1 MSDPSN
7 RSIVTIRAESHTYS
21 VIIGQ
26 GLIKELL
33 EVDQPLIVAD
43 RRFREMLESQGRFG
57 CIYIDAVESSK
68 TLSTVEEVIISL
80 QKLGA
85 RSNSKVVAIG
95 GGIIQD
101 IMTLVAS
108 LYMRGIAWIYVPT
121 TLLAMADS
129 CVGGKSSINTKAVKN
144 LIGNIF
150 PPETIYA
157 DTDFISTLSDEDFS
171 AGLAEAS
178 KICFCKGA
186 DEFQKFLNLPS
197 SKSPKYLAQMLPLV
211 LNAKKWFVEIDE
223 FDHSERKQLN
233 FGHTFGHALEVGSS
247 YGIAHGLAVA
257 SGVKAAMIYESKS
270 RVLSKV
276 EEQFMLYADSLVNG
290 PKFNWST
297 DDIDWESYASA
308 LNADKKHSETEYV
321 LLLPNAGGG
330 VRMQRIKKS
339 QEVLNAMID
348 AQKQSL
354 GRH

>member
-1 MSDPSN
+1 MSDLSN
-7 RSIVTIRAESHTYS
+7 RSIVTIRAVSHSYS

-26 GLIKELL
+26 GVIKELL
-33 EVDQPLIVAD
+33 EVDRPLIVAD

-129 CVGGKSSINTKAVKN
+129 CVGGKSSINTKTVKN

-247 YGIAHGLAVA
+247 YGIPHGLAVA

-270 RVLSKV
+270 RDLSKV

-290 PKFNWST
+290 SKFKWST

-339 QEVLNAMID
+339 QEVLSAMID

>member
-1 MSDPSN
+1 MSDLSN
-7 RSIVTIRAESHTYS
+7 RSIVTIRAKSHAYS
-21 VIIGQ
+21 VVIGQ

-33 EVDQPLIVAD
+33 DGDQPLIVAD
-43 RRFREMLESQGRFG
+43 RRFQGMLESQGRFG

-68 TLSTVEEVIISL
+68 TLSTVEDVIISL

-85 RSNSKVVAIG
+85 RSNSKVLAIG

-129 CVGGKSSINTKAVKN
+129 CVGGKSSINTKTVKN

-157 DTDFISTLSDEDFS
+157 
-171 AGLAEAS
+171 
-178 KICFCKGA
+178 
-186 DEFQKFLNLPS
+186 
-197 SKSPKYLAQMLPLV
+197 
-211 LNAKKWFVEIDE
+211 KKWFVEIDE
-223 FDHSERKQLN
+223 FDNSERKQLN

-247 YGIAHGLAVA
+247 YGIPHGLAVA

-270 RVLSKV
+270 RDLSKV
-276 EEQFMLYADSLVNG
+276 EEQFMLFADSLVNG
-290 PKFNWST
+290 PKFKWTS

-308 LNADKKHSETEYV
+308 LNADKKHSAAEYV

-330 VRMQRIKKS
+330 VRVQRIEKS
-339 QEVLNAMID
+339 AEVLSAMID

-354 GRH
+354 GRR

>member
-1 MSDPSN
+1 MSDLSN
-7 RSIVTIRAESHTYS
+7 RSIVTIRAKSHAYS
-21 VIIGQ
+21 VLIGQ

-33 EVDQPLIVAD
+33 DGDQPLIVAD
-43 RRFREMLESQGRFG
+43 RRFQGMLESQGRFG

-68 TLSTVEEVIISL
+68 TLSTVEDVIISL

-85 RSNSKVVAIG
+85 RSNSKVLAIG

-129 CVGGKSSINTKAVKN
+129 CVGGKSSINTKTVKN

-157 DTDFISTLSDEDFS
+157 DTDFVLTLSDEDFS

-186 DEFQKFLNLPS
+186 EEFQKFLSLSS
-197 SKSPKYLAQMLPLV
+197 SKSPEYLAQMLPLV

-223 FDHSERKQLN
+223 FDNSERKQLN

-247 YGIAHGLAVA
+247 YRIPHGLAVA

-270 RVLSKV
+270 RDLSKV
-276 EEQFMLYADSLVNG
+276 EEQFMLFADSLVNG
-290 PKFNWST
+290 PKFNWTS

-308 LNADKKHSETEYV
+308 LNADKKHSATEYV

-330 VRMQRIKKS
+330 VRVQRIEKS
-339 QEVLNAMID
+339 AEVLSAMID

-354 GRH
+354 GRS

>member
-1 MSDPSN
+1 MSDLSN

-129 CVGGKSSINTKAVKN
+129 CVGGKSSINTKTVKN

-157 DTDFISTLSDEDFS
+157 DTDFVSTLSDEDFS

>member
-1 MSDPSN
+1 MSDLSN

-129 CVGGKSSINTKAVKN
+129 CVGGKSSINTKTVKN

-354 GRH
+354 GRR

>member
-1 MSDPSN
+1 MSDLSN

-129 CVGGKSSINTKAVKN
+129 CVGGKSSINTKTVKN

>member
-1 MSDPSN
+1 MSDLSN

-129 CVGGKSSINTKAVKN
+129 CVGGKSSINTKTVKN

-257 SGVKAAMIYESKS
+257 SGIKAAMIYESKS

>member
-1 MSDPSN
+1 MSDLSN

-101 IMTLVAS
+101 IITLVDS

-129 CVGGKSSINTKAVKN
+129 CVGGKSSINTKTVKN

-354 GRH
+354 GRR

>member
-1 MSDPSN
+1 MSDLSN
-7 RSIVTIRAESHTYS
+7 CSTVTIHAKSHTYN

-26 GLIKELL
+26 GVIKELL
-33 EVDQPLIVAD
+33 YVDQPLIVAD
-43 RRFREMLESQGRFG
+43 RRFKKMLESQGRFE
-57 CIYIDAVESSK
+57 CIYIDALESSK

-150 PPETIYA
+150 PPQSIYA

-186 DEFQKFLNLPS
+186 DEFKKFISLPS
-197 SKSPKYLAQMLPLV
+197 SKSHDYLARMLPLV
-211 LNAKKWFVEIDE
+211 LNAKKWFIEIDE
-223 FDHSERKQLN
+223 FDQAERKQLN

-247 YGIAHGLAVA
+247 YKIPHGLAVA
-257 SGVKAAMIYESKS
+257 SGVKAAIIFESKS
-270 RVLSKV
+270 RDLSEV
-276 EEQFMLYADSLVNG
+276 EEQFLLYAGSLVNG
-290 PKFNWST
+290 PKFKWSV

-308 LNADKKHSETEYV
+308 LNADKKHSETEYT

-330 VRMQRIKKS
+330 VRVQRIRKS
-339 QEVLNAMID
+339 PEVLNTMIE

-354 GRH
+354 GRP

>member
-1 MSDPSN
+1 MSDLSN

-57 CIYIDAVESSK
+57 CIYIDAIESSK

-129 CVGGKSSINTKAVKN
+129 CVGGKSSINTKTVKN

-257 SGVKAAMIYESKS
+257 SGIKAAMIYESKS

-354 GRH
+354 GRR

>member
-1 MSDPSN
+1 MSDLSN
-7 RSIVTIRAESHTYS
+7 RSIVTIRAKSHAYS
-21 VIIGQ
+21 VLIGQ

-33 EVDQPLIVAD
+33 DGDQPLIVAD
-43 RRFREMLESQGRFG
+43 RRFQGMLESQGRFG

-68 TLSTVEEVIISL
+68 TLSTVEDVIISL

-85 RSNSKVVAIG
+85 RSNSKVLAIG

-129 CVGGKSSINTKAVKN
+129 CVGGKSSINTKTVKN

-157 DTDFISTLSDEDFS
+157 DTDFVLTLSDEDFS

-186 DEFQKFLNLPS
+186 EEFQKFLSLSS
-197 SKSPKYLAQMLPLV
+197 SKSPEYLAQMLPLV

-223 FDHSERKQLN
+223 FDNSERKQLN

-247 YGIAHGLAVA
+247 YRIPHGLAVA

-270 RVLSKV
+270 RDLSKV
-276 EEQFMLYADSLVNG
+276 EEQFMIFADSLVNG
-290 PKFNWST
+290 PKFKWTS

-308 LNADKKHSETEYV
+308 LNADKKHSATEYV

-330 VRMQRIKKS
+330 VRVQRIEKS
-339 QEVLNAMID
+339 AEVLSAMID

-354 GRH
+354 GRP

>member
-1 MSDPSN
+1 MSDLSN

-157 DTDFISTLSDEDFS
+157 DTDFVSTLSDEDFS

-354 GRH
+354 GRR

>member
-1 MSDPSN
+1 MSDLSN

-354 GRH
+354 GRR

>member
-1 MSDPSN
+1 MSDLSN

-129 CVGGKSSINTKAVKN
+129 CVGGKSSINTKTVKN

-157 DTDFISTLSDEDFS
+157 DTDFVSTLSDEDFS

-339 QEVLNAMID
+339 QEVLSAMID

-354 GRH
+354 GRR

>member
-1 MSDPSN
+1 MSDLSN

-157 DTDFISTLSDEDFS
+157 DTDFVSTLSDEDFS

-354 GRH
+354 GRP

>member
-1 MSDPSN
+1 MSDLSN

-129 CVGGKSSINTKAVKN
+129 CVGGKSSINTKTVKN

-157 DTDFISTLSDEDFS
+157 DTDFVSTLSDEDFS

-354 GRH
+354 GRR

>member
-1 MSDPSN
+1 
-7 RSIVTIRAESHTYS
+7 
-21 VIIGQ
+21 
-26 GLIKELL
+26 
-33 EVDQPLIVAD
+33 
-43 RRFREMLESQGRFG
+43 MLESQGRFG

-129 CVGGKSSINTKAVKN
+129 CVGGKSSINTKTVKN

-157 DTDFISTLSDEDFS
+157 DTDFVSTLSDEDFS

-354 GRH
+354 GRR

>member
-1 MSDPSN
+1 MSDLSN

-157 DTDFISTLSDEDFS
+157 DTDFVSTLSDEDFS

-186 DEFQKFLNLPS
+186 DEFQKFLNMPS
-197 SKSPKYLAQMLPLV
+197 SKSPKYLSQMLPLV

-257 SGVKAAMIYESKS
+257 SGIKAAMIYESKS

-290 PKFNWST
+290 PKFKWST

-354 GRH
+354 GRR

>member
-1 MSDPSN
+1 MSDLSN

-157 DTDFISTLSDEDFS
+157 DTDFVSTLSDEDFS

-270 RVLSKV
+270 RDLSKV

>member
-1 MSDPSN
+1 MSDLSN
-7 RSIVTIRAESHTYS
+7 RSIVNIRAKSHAYS
-21 VIIGQ
+21 VQIGQ

-33 EVDQPLIVAD
+33 DGDQPLIVAD
-43 RRFREMLESQGRFG
+43 RRFQGMLESQGRFG

-68 TLSTVEEVIISL
+68 TLSTVEDVIVSL

-85 RSNSKVVAIG
+85 RSNSKVLAIG

-129 CVGGKSSINTKAVKN
+129 CVGGKSSINTKTVKN

-157 DTDFISTLSDEDFS
+157 DTDFILTLSDEDFS

-186 DEFQKFLNLPS
+186 EEFQKFLSLSS
-197 SKSPKYLAQMLPLV
+197 SKSPEYLAQMLPLV

-223 FDHSERKQLN
+223 FDNSERKQLN

-247 YGIAHGLAVA
+247 YRIPHGLAVA
-257 SGVKAAMIYESKS
+257 SGVKAAMIYVSKS
-270 RVLSKV
+270 RDLS
-276 EEQFMLYADSLVNG
+276 
-290 PKFNWST
+290 
-297 DDIDWESYASA
+297 
-308 LNADKKHSETEYV
+308 
-321 LLLPNAGGG
+321 
-330 VRMQRIKKS
+330 
-339 QEVLNAMID
+339 
-348 AQKQSL
+348 
-354 GRH
+354 

>member
-1 MSDPSN
+1 MSDLSN

-129 CVGGKSSINTKAVKN
+129 CVGGKSSINTKTVKN

-157 DTDFISTLSDEDFS
+157 DTDFVSTLSDEDFS

-186 DEFQKFLNLPS
+186 DEFQKFLNMPS

>member
-1 MSDPSN
+1 MSDLSN

-129 CVGGKSSINTKAVKN
+129 CVGGKSSINTKTVKN

-157 DTDFISTLSDEDFS
+157 DTDFVSTLSDEDFS

-233 FGHTFGHALEVGSS
+233 FGHTFGHALEVASS

-354 GRH
+354 GRR

>member
-1 MSDPSN
+1 MSDLSN
-7 RSIVTIRAESHTYS
+7 RSIVTIRAVSHSYS

-26 GLIKELL
+26 GVIKELL
-33 EVDQPLIVAD
+33 EVDRPLIVAD

-129 CVGGKSSINTKAVKN
+129 CVGGKSSINTKTVKN

-197 SKSPKYLAQMLPLV
+197 SKSPKYLAQMLP
-211 LNAKKWFVEIDE
+211 
-223 FDHSERKQLN
+223 
-233 FGHTFGHALEVGSS
+233 
-247 YGIAHGLAVA
+247 
-257 SGVKAAMIYESKS
+257 
-270 RVLSKV
+270 
-276 EEQFMLYADSLVNG
+276 
-290 PKFNWST
+290 
-297 DDIDWESYASA
+297 
-308 LNADKKHSETEYV
+308 
-321 LLLPNAGGG
+321 
-330 VRMQRIKKS
+330 
-339 QEVLNAMID
+339 
-348 AQKQSL
+348 
-354 GRH
+354 

>member
-1 MSDPSN
+1 MSDLSN
-7 RSIVTIRAESHTYS
+7 RSIVTIRAKSHAYS
-21 VIIGQ
+21 VLIGQ

-33 EVDQPLIVAD
+33 DGDQPLIVAD
-43 RRFREMLESQGRFG
+43 RRFQGMLESQGRFG

-68 TLSTVEEVIISL
+68 TLSTVEDVIISL

-85 RSNSKVVAIG
+85 RSNSKVLAIG

-129 CVGGKSSINTKAVKN
+129 CVGGKSSINTKTVKN

-157 DTDFISTLSDEDFS
+157 DTDFVLTLSDEDFS

-186 DEFQKFLNLPS
+186 EEFQKFLSLSS
-197 SKSPKYLAQMLPLV
+197 SKSPEYLAQMLPLV

-270 RVLSKV
+270 RDLSKV
-276 EEQFMLYADSLVNG
+276 EEQFMLFADSLVSG
-290 PKFNWST
+290 PKFKWTS

-308 LNADKKHSETEYV
+308 LNADKKHSAAEYV

-330 VRMQRIKKS
+330 VRVQRIEKS
-339 QEVLNAMID
+339 AEVLSAMID

-354 GRH
+354 GRP

>member
-1 MSDPSN
+1 MSDLSN

-157 DTDFISTLSDEDFS
+157 DTDFVSTLSDEDFS

>member
-1 MSDPSN
+1 MSDLSN

-157 DTDFISTLSDEDFS
+157 DTDFVSTLSDEDFS

-257 SGVKAAMIYESKS
+257 SGIKAAMIYESKS

-354 GRH
+354 GRR

>member
-1 MSDPSN
+1 MSDLSN
-7 RSIVTIRAESHTYS
+7 RSIVTIRAKSHTYS

-129 CVGGKSSINTKAVKN
+129 CVGGKSSINTKTVKN

-257 SGVKAAMIYESKS
+257 SGIKAAMIYESKS

-290 PKFNWST
+290 PKFKWSL

-339 QEVLNAMID
+339 QEVLSAMID

-354 GRH
+354 GRR